1 MTNKEALKKIV
12 TGKVAL
18 PKVLIG
24 FVPGEKFKTQE
35 EVDAAIEEEL
45 RRDD

>member
-1 MTNKEALKKIV
+1 MKTETVKKII
-12 TGKVAL
+12 TGKATL
-18 PKVLIG
+18 PKVCIG
-24 FVPGEKFKTQE
+24 FVPGEKFKTQQ

>member
-12 TGKVAL
+12 TGEVTL
-18 PKVLIG
+18 PKVHIG

>member
-1 MTNKEALKKIV
+1 MKTETVKKII

-18 PKVLIG
+18 PNVPIG

>member
-1 MTNKEALKKIV
+1 MKTETVKKII
-12 TGKVAL
+12 TGKVVL
-18 PKVLIG
+18 PKVHIG
-24 FVPGEKFKTQE
+24 FVPGEKFKTQQ

>member
-1 MTNKEALKKIV
+1 MANEKLKAII
-12 TGKVAL
+12 TGKVTL
-18 PKVLIG
+18 PKVHIG
-24 FVPGEKFKTQE
+24 FVPGEKFKTPQ

>member
-12 TGKVAL
+12 TGKVAM
-18 PKVLIG
+18 PKLLIG
-24 FVPGEKFKTQE
+24 FVPGEKFKTQQ

-45 RRDD
+45 KKGE

>member
-12 TGKVAL
+12 TGKVAM
-18 PKVLIG
+18 PKLLLG

>member
-12 TGKVAL
+12 TGKVTL